1 MTREPPM
8 DVRLMTGDRRQI
20 LAASLADP
28 DTLIVSPSTAPL
40 LARNGVVVRLHST
53 PRYILLALAAARGG
67 ILAPDELHDLI
78 FRERRDGGPMSLDA
92 YIAHARAAAAAV
104 GLAVKTH
111 TRRGFSLHRV
121 VKGDA
126 LAAAIEA
133 SPGRSG
139 EGAPSACAG
148 APSDQ
153 VTS

>member
-1 MTREPPM
+1 MN
-8 DVRLMTGDRRQI
+8 VRLITGDRRVI

-28 DTLIVSPSTAPL
+28 DALIVSPSTAPL
-40 LARNGVVVRLHST
+40 LARNGVVVRLYST

-92 YIAHARAAAAAV
+92 YVAHARAAAAAV
-104 GLAVKTH
+104 GLTIKTH

-126 LAAAIEA
+126 LAAPIEA
-133 SPGRSG
+133 TPRGCG
-139 EGAPSACAG
+139 EGSPSACAG
-148 APSDQ
+148 EPSDR
-153 VTS
+153 VTA